1 MIRAA
6 AGVIR
11 VRFPGPARAKAFL
24 HLDRPHSYERR
35 SDGAFSM
42 AEDWFTYAEAAERLN
57 TTPEAVRQKAIRG
70 RWQRTIGND
79 KRALVRLPDGWPNPV
94 RTPSVRPRAPAV
106 RTPSERA
113 SDSQLIKALESHV
126 ETLKQQLGAA
136 EARLAAADAR
146 DAQHAAD
153 LAAERAQTE
162 KAIAAFSAVEA
173 LLDTLAAERARPWW
187 RRLTG

>member
-1 MIRAA
+1 
-6 AGVIR
+6 
-11 VRFPGPARAKAFL
+11 
-24 HLDRPHSYERR
+24 
-35 SDGAFSM
+35 M
-42 AEDWFTYAEAAERLN
+42 ADDWFTYAEAADRLN
-57 TTPEAVRQKAIRG
+57 VTPEAVRQKAIRG
-70 RWQRTIGND
+70 RWQRTVGND
-79 KRALVRLPDGWPNPV
+79 GRARVRLPDGWPNPV
-94 RTPSVRPRAPAV
+94 RTPSVRLRTSAV

-113 SDSQLIKALESHV
+113 SDGQLIKALEAHV
-126 ETLKQQLGAA
+126 ETLRQQLGAA

-153 LAAERAQTE
+153 LAAERALTE

>member
-1 MIRAA
+1 
-6 AGVIR
+6 
-11 VRFPGPARAKAFL
+11 
-24 HLDRPHSYERR
+24 
-35 SDGAFSM
+35 M

-79 KRALVRLPDGWPNPV
+79 KRALVRLPDARPNPV
-94 RTPSVRPRAPAV
+94 RTPSARPNKPAV
-106 RTPSERA
+106 RTPSLQA
-113 SDSQLIKALESHV
+113 SDGQLIKALEAHV

-136 EARLAAADAR
+136 EARLAASDVA
-146 DAQHAAD
+146 
-153 LAAERAQTE
+153 LAAERSQTE